1 MELSWITKTKVALV
15 MGLGGLVFGV
25 WLWPWAAPSNPM
37 DIVRLANLDMQA
49 SATLVP
55 VALLLG
61 FAGYFLAWPYG
72 REIGVLAV
80 PAGLGI
86 WGLRSGAVATLM
98 QASSSAAQRQDV
110 FSSLRWGPFYW
121 LALVAI
127 GWLGTLLAYR
137 MRACPPIKHVETH
150 PRKPSS
156 LAMNMALALP
166 ISIVVSQIILVAFAQ
181 DSPTTNSTLVCRT
194 QVCQPASGQIAFAL
208 LFAFGGA
215 AFVAKNFLHVGF
227 LMPLISSA
235 VLFFLGTFF
244 YTNPSMMSQIAQN
257 HPAVCLPNAIV
268 SILPIQ
274 IAAFGSI
281 GAVTGYWLA
290 IRYRHWRTHE
300 C

>member
-1 MELSWITKTKVALV
+1 MELSWITKTKVSLV
-15 MGLGGLVFGV
+15 MGLGGLVIGA
-25 WLWPWAAPSNPM
+25 WLWPLAAPNNPM
-37 DIVRLANLDMQA
+37 DIVRLANLDIKA
-49 SATLVP
+49 WATLAP

-61 FAGYFLAWPYG
+61 FIGYFLAWPYG

-80 PAGLGI
+80 PAGLAV
-86 WGLRSGAVATLM
+86 WGFRSGSIGTLM
-98 QASSSAAQRQDV
+98 QASVAAQRHEV
-110 FSSLRWGPFYW
+110 FASLRWGPFYW

-127 GWLGTLLAYR
+127 GWIGTLLAHR
-137 MRACPPIKHVETH
+137 VRACPPIKHIETH
-150 PRKPSS
+150 PRRPSS

-181 DSPTTNSTLVCRT
+181 DNPTTNSTLVCQT

-227 LMPLISSA
+227 LVPAVSSA
-235 VLFFLGTFF
+235 ALFFLGTFF
-244 YTNPSMMSQIAQN
+244 YTTPSIMSRIAQN

-274 IAAFGSI
+274 VAAFGTI